1 MRPTAFVLALA
12 ALAGASSAAAQPRDP
27 QTVEEGAELDHYL
40 EGEESPRLEALRL
53 DELRLFRRQQ
63 ALVEAPAVT
72 YGLPDALGSDVP
84 PDERVARGAPLPWLE
99 GLNLPDLPVRFHEQV
114 VEYLEYFKQN
124 RRGRVRLLGRCLR
137 QHRDVHGRAPR
148 AARHFELQR
157 SRRRGFAG
165 GNQGRRRCGCPT
177 ASFRVEFMDG

>member
-124 RRGRVRLLGRCLR
+124 
-137 QHRDVHGRAPR
+137 
-148 AARHFELQR
+148 
-157 SRRRGFAG
+157 
-165 GNQGRRRCGCPT
+165 
-177 ASFRVEFMDG
+177 